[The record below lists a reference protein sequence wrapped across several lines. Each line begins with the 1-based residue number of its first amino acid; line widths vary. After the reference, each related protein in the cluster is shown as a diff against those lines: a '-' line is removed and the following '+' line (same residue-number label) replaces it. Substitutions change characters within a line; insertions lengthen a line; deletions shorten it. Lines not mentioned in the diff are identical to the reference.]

1 MGTRRAQL
9 TGLAVV
15 VVATATVIAAVGLL
29 MPAQQPHDDPQP
41 AAGGWSRVGGQ
52 APDGWDPAAVSLPH
66 HRGAPPKVR
75 AVDGLP
81 PPTNRWYSG
90 MFFGDTPQPVFA
102 LPLAMQAA
110 PDGLA
115 VGLPKVSA
123 SDATVSGPFA
133 PELRVGLPTDG
144 FEALR
149 ADPVSVTSAF
159 TSSGQRRGKLT
170 IAEGWPYAGYTAVR
184 DQTVTLPADL
194 RPRGHGRWLA
204 QDVDGTTY
212 GVAVTHRDGSR
223 RSVSSS
229 NASLRLRAGESLLL
243 FAGPDHRTARV
254 LAKGAVPI
262 RGVTVRR
269 KLSGD
274 TALTRLTYRTRGHR
288 PTVLASMPHQQVR
301 HPSNAVG
308 AMTSVYGP
316 QKLYSGRSVTSSVP
330 RVRPDGTLKL
340 SGLSDADRAELRDQV
355 RKDASVELAG
365 PALPTDTY
373 FGGKALYRIAQ
384 LTRLAEASG
393 ADKAAADLRDYATK
407 QLDEWLTSSGKCP
420 ASQTR
425 CFYYDTGFRGV
436 VGREA
441 SFGAD
446 EFNDHHF
453 HYGYF
458 LAAAA
463 LLGEGHPDLVD
474 RWQPV
479 LSALSED
486 IAAPAG
492 NRDLPALRTFDP
504 YAGHSWAS
512 GVSPF
517 ADGNNQ
523 ESSSE
528 AVNAWNGLALWARLD
543 GRRDLARQATW
554 QLSLEAA
561 SARAY
566 WLEPQQRPDA
576 FGHPFFSLNW
586 GGKRDWATWFS
597 ADPSAILGIQVIP
610 APPVFDAVAATPS
623 RVRANVA
630 DATPDG
636 FDVPF
641 GDYLAMYL
649 ATADPQRALKI
660 GRGLPDS
667 SIDDGDTRS
676 YLLAWLLVHARGK

>member
-1 MGTRRAQL
+1 MGSRRAQL
-9 TGLAVV
+9 TGVMVAAVAVAAVIAAAVV
-15 VVATATVIAAVGLL
+15 VLPRPHGEEPRVAS
-29 MPAQQPHDDPQP
+29 
-41 AAGGWSRVGGQ
+41 GGWARVGGQ
-52 APDGWDPAAVSLPH
+52 AKHGWEPAATSLPH
-66 HRGAPPKVR
+66 AQGAPVRVR
-75 AVDGLP
+75 AADALP

-102 LPLAMQAA
+102 LPLAMQAT

-123 SDATVSGPFA
+123 SDTTVSGPFA

-159 TSSGQRRGKLT
+159 TSSGRRRGKLT

-184 DQTVTLPADL
+184 DQTVTLPAGL
-194 RPRGHGRWLA
+194 RPQGDGSWLA
-204 QDVDGTTY
+204 QDVAGTTY

-223 RSVSSS
+223 RTVSSS
-229 NASLRLRAGESLLL
+229 NGSLNLEAGESLLL
-243 FAGPDHRTARV
+243 FAGPDLRTARV
-254 LAKGAVPI
+254 LAEGAVPI
-262 RGVTVRR
+262 RGTTIRR
-269 KLSGD
+269 KLSGE
-274 TALTRLTYRTRGHR
+274 TALTRITYRTQGGR

-301 HPSNAVG
+301 RPHRTVG
-308 AMTSVYGP
+308 TVTSAYGP
-316 QKLYSGRSVTSSVP
+316 QRLYPGRTITSSVP
-330 RVRPDGTLKL
+330 RVRPAGTLDL
-340 SGLSDADRAELRDQV
+340 SGLSDADRSELRQQV
-355 RKDASVELAG
+355 RADAAKELSG

-373 FGGKALYRIAQ
+373 FGGKSLYRLAQ

-393 ADKAAADLRDYATK
+393 ADKAAGDLRDHATK
-407 QLDEWLTSSGKCP
+407 QMDEWLADSGSCP
-420 ASQTR
+420 ASTTR
-425 CFYYDTGFRGV
+425 CFYYDTGYRGV

-463 LLGEGHPDLVD
+463 LLGQDHPDLLD
-474 RWQPV
+474 RWRPV

-486 IAAPAG
+486 VAAPAG
-492 NRDLPALRTFDP
+492 NSQLPALRTFDP

-512 GVSPF
+512 GTAPF

-528 AVNAWNGLALWARLD
+528 AVNAWNGLALWAELD
-543 GRRDLARQATW
+543 GRRGLADQATW

-566 WLEPQQRPDA
+566 WLEPRNRPDG

-597 ADPSAILGIQVIP
+597 ADPSAILGIQVLP
-610 APPVFDAVAATPS
+610 APPVLDAVAATPK

-641 GDYLAMYL
+641 GDYVAMYL
-649 ATADPQRALKI
+649 ATADPDRALRI

-667 SIDDGDTRS
+667 SIDDGNTRS
-676 YLLAWLLVHARGK
+676 YLLAWLLAHAREK

>member
-1 MGTRRAQL
+1 MGTRRTQL

-15 VVATATVIAAVGLL
+15 VVATATIIAAVALL
-29 MPAQQPHDDPQP
+29 MPHEQADEDPQP

-52 APDGWDPAAVSLPH
+52 APSGWSPAATSLPH
-66 HRGAPPKVR
+66 HRGARPQVR
-75 AVDGLP
+75 AVDALA

-110 PDGLA
+110 PDGVA

-123 SDATVSGPFA
+123 ADTTISGPFA
-133 PELRVGLPTDG
+133 PELRIGLPTDG

-149 ADPVSVTSAF
+149 ADPVSVTAAF

-170 IAEGWPYAGYTAVR
+170 VAEGWPYAGYTAVR
-184 DQTVTLPADL
+184 DQTVTLPTGL
-194 RPRGHGRWLA
+194 RAEGHGSWLA
-204 QDVDGTTY
+204 QDVAGTTY
-212 GVAVTHRDGSR
+212 GVAVANRDGSR
-223 RSVSSS
+223 RTLSSS
-229 NASLRLRAGESLLL
+229 GGPLKLRAGQSLLM
-243 FAGPDHRTARV
+243 FAGPDPGTARV
-254 LAKGAVPI
+254 LARGAVPI
-262 RGVTVRR
+262 RGVAIRR
-269 KLSGD
+269 KVTGD
-274 TALTRLTYRTRGHR
+274 AALTRITYRTKGHR
-288 PTVLASMPHQQVR
+288 PTVVASLPHQQVR
-301 HPSNAVG
+301 TPGKAVG
-308 AMTSVYGP
+308 AVTSVYGP
-316 QKLYSGRSVTSSVP
+316 QHLYSGRTLTSSVP
-330 RVRPDGTLKL
+330 RVRPADTLKL
-340 SGLSDADRAELRDQV
+340 SRLSDADRSELRDQV
-355 RKDASVELAG
+355 RADASAELGG

-373 FGGKALYRIAQ
+373 FGGKALYRVAQ

-393 ADKAAADLRDYATK
+393 ADKTAADLRDYATK
-407 QLDEWLTSSGKCP
+407 QMDAWMDDSGSCT
-420 ASQTR
+420 ASETR

-479 LSALSED
+479 LTALAED

-492 NRDLPALRTFDP
+492 NKDLPALRTFDP

-512 GVSPF
+512 GTAPF

-543 GRRDLARQATW
+543 GRRGLADQATW

-566 WLEPQQRPDA
+566 WLEPRHRPEG
-576 FGHPFFSLNW
+576 FGHPFVSLNW

-610 APPVFDAVAATPS
+610 APPVFDAVAATPK

-630 DATPDG
+630 DATPQG

-649 ATADPQRALKI
+649 ATAEPERALKI
-660 GRGLPDS
+660 GRQLPDS
-667 SIDDGDTRS
+667 SIDDGNTRS
-676 YLLAWLLVHARGK
+676 YLLAWLLAHARDN